1 MVSSIYRWAHKSYQ
15 IEPVALGAARA
26 NIKHLTSKPEM
37 VKTVEALRSF
47 NGGIVVGVR
56 HVRKHREK

>member
-1 MVSSIYRWAHKSYQ
+1 MVSSVYRWVGRSYRV
-15 IEPVALGAARA
+15 EPVAMGAARA